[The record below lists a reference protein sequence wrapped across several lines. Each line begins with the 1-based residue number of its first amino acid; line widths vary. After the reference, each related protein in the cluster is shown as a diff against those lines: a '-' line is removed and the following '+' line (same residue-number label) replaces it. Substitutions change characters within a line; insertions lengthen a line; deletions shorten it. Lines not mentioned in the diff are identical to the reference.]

1 MAGATAR
8 RAGEGARRHT
18 RRYNGRVRFGPD
30 MFFFVAWMLAA
41 APRERAVMIYPR
53 ERVWFKRAFY
63 NRHQRE
69 LQRELQKRY
78 AVEVH
83 DQIATE
89 AALFAVDVGG
99 AKLLVLS
106 AHGGPYAMSFNGRGS
121 RTVDASDQARLT
133 AFFSQLAPDATIIL
147 QSCYTGLGF
156 ARIVKRAAGP
166 NRRVIAA
173 EGEIPLDG
181 VVITSL
187 APIDV
192 AITCRDEHRHLWDCK
207 VRL

>member
-1 MAGATAR
+1 
-8 RAGEGARRHT
+8 
-18 RRYNGRVRFGPD
+18 
-30 MFFFVAWMLAA
+30 MFLLVVWMLANS
-41 APRERAVMIYPR
+41 PRERAVMIYPR
-53 ERVWFKRAFY
+53 EHVWFHRAFY
-63 NRHQRE
+63 NRHQQE
-69 LQRELQKRY
+69 LQRQLQSRY

-83 DQIATE
+83 DQVATDV
-89 AALFAVDVGG
+89 ALFAIDIRG

-106 AHGGPYAMSFNGRGS
+106 AHGGPYAMSFNGRRQ

-133 AFFSQLAPDATIIL
+133 AFLSQLAPDATIVL

-173 EGEIPLDG
+173 EGEIPRDG

-187 APIDV
+187 APLDV
-192 AITCRDEHRHLWDCK
+192 AITCRDDRGRFWDCK
-207 VRL
+207 IGL

>member
-1 MAGATAR
+1 
-8 RAGEGARRHT
+8 
-18 RRYNGRVRFGPD
+18 
-30 MFFFVAWMLAA
+30 MFLLVVAWMLVA

-53 ERVWFKRAFY
+53 ERVWFRRAFY
-63 NRHQRE
+63 NRHQHE

-83 DQIATE
+83 DQVATD
-89 AALFAVDVGG
+89 AALFAIDIRG

-106 AHGGPYAMSFNGRGS
+106 AHGGPYAMSFNGRRS
-121 RTVDASDQARLT
+121 RTVDTSDQARLT

-156 ARIVKRAAGP
+156 ARIVKKAAGP
-166 NRRVIAA
+166 NRHVIAA
-173 EGEIPLDG
+173 QGEIPLDG

-187 APIDV
+187 APLDV
-192 AITCRDEHRHLWDCK
+192 AITCRDNHGQTWDCK
-207 VRL
+207 IGL

>member
-1 MAGATAR
+1 
-8 RAGEGARRHT
+8 
-18 RRYNGRVRFGPD
+18 
-30 MFFFVAWMLAA
+30 MFLFVAWMLAT

-53 ERVWFKRAFY
+53 ERVWFHRAFY
-63 NRHQRE
+63 NRHQHE

-78 AVEVH
+78 VVEVH
-83 DQIATE
+83 DQVATE
-89 AALFAVDVGG
+89 AALFAIDVRG

-121 RTVDASDQARLT
+121 RTVDASDQARLA

-166 NRRVIAA
+166 DRRVIAA
-173 EGEIPLDG
+173 EGEIPRDG
-181 VVITSL
+181 VAITSL

-192 AITCRDEHRHLWDCK
+192 AITCRDDRGRMWNCK
-207 VRL
+207 IGL